1 MSGLLGF
8 VMRTRLGAIG
18 AVALGALLPL
28 LFWVSGGLL
37 ALITLRRGLT
47 EVLIVLGAATA
58 VLLPIHMALGT
69 PMAVLQ
75 PLALI
80 WLPVIALAQILRQ
93 SVSLAMTLQ
102 IGAVIATLAIVGFYV
117 LHGDPAAF
125 WQGTLQALA
134 QALSGGQPGPE
145 WQRAAAELAPRLTGL
160 WVANMLGL
168 VVLCVLL
175 GRWWQAV
182 LYNPG
187 GFQSEFHAL
196 RFDRWFAGLG
206 VAAVALSV
214 LSPPGLLSDIG
225 VVLGAVFLLQAL
237 AVAHALVALRGW
249 HVGWLIG
256 FYLLVPLL
264 MRPLAVVGMADPF
277 IDLRARLAPAA

>member
-1 MSGLLGF
+1 MLAF

-47 EVLIVLGAATA
+47 EVLLVLAGATA
-58 VLLPIHMALGT
+58 VLLPLHWALGT

-93 SVSLAMTLQ
+93 SLSLAMTLQ
-102 IGAVIATLAIVGFYV
+102 IGALIAAVAIVGFYG

-125 WQGTLQALA
+125 WQGTLSALSE
-134 QALSGGQPGPE
+134 ALSGGQPGPE
-145 WQRAAAELAPRLTGL
+145 WQRATSELAPRLTGL

-168 VVLCVLL
+168 VVLCLLL

-187 GFQSEFHAL
+187 GFQGEFHTL
-196 RFDRWFAGLG
+196 RFDRWFAGLSLI
-206 VAAVALSV
+206 AVAVSV
-214 LSPPGLLSDIG
+214 MSPPGLLSDLG
-225 VVLGAVFLLQAL
+225 VVLGAVFLLQSIAI
-237 AVAHALVALRGW
+237 AHALVASRGL
-249 HVGWLIG
+249 HTGWLVG
-256 FYLLVPLL
+256 FYLLTPLL
-264 MRPLAVVGMADPF
+264 MRPLALVGMADPF